1 MGAHPA
7 RRRVRVRLRAKLGLL
22 AATATTAVLAA
33 TAYLTLRLFQGQLLG
48 VVTEASSNQS
58 DVLRV
63 VLEEQM
69 AGGDLTL
76 LRRLV
81 GDLGTSTTSAC
92 CCS

>member
-22 AATATTAVLAA
+22 AAATTAVLAA